1 MNYHDQVD
9 FREEERKEVSLPVT
23 LRVGWGGSLPVPA
36 CMVDLSRRGLRLC
49 ANIPFRLR
57 QNVIAVAEQGTSQAK
72 SYRVV
77 WTRQLESGPA
87 RYEAG
92 LELLTELTSA
102 GAA

>member
-23 LRVGWGGSLPVPA
+23 LRVGWGGGLAVQA
-36 CMVDLSRRGLRLC
+36 CMVDLSHRGLRLR

-57 QNVIAVAEQGTSQAK
+57 QNVGAIIEQGTSESK

-77 WTRQLESGPA
+77 WTRQLESGPT

-92 LELLTELTSA
+92 LELLIESNSA